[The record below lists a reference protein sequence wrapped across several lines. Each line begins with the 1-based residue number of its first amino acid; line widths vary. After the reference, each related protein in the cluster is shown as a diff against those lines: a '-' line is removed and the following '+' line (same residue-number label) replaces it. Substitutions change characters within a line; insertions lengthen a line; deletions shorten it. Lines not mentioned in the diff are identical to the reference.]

1 MPNNF
6 NLRTSSAAM
15 ANRDWL
21 TPTPLKETEMK
32 QSRRT
37 LMLAGIATSAM
48 TVFRPLHAQ
57 SLVPMR
63 IATGVDP
70 SFSAFYIAKE
80 RGIFEKNGLDVTLQT
95 GPSGSAMVSF
105 IIGNQIQAAL
115 GTEMAGIQNFNLDNN
130 VVVFSEMTRLE
141 KFFGLLGRNMN
152 SVEEMKGKRVG
163 VARGTGGETF
173 WLAIVEKLKLDPRDY
188 TVINLEAPEMIPA
201 FQRGNIDAF
210 AAWEPWVTR
219 ATMALPN
226 VKNLRDNQGILDGR
240 IFGYLNQGWAEKN
253 RSAATAFVKSLVE
266 ATDLVVRDPETAAK
280 TVSSFLKLDL
290 DLTRRLIAN
299 NRFDMRLDQASLEGL
314 QLVERQ
320 VQSQGKLLKPVDWS
334 RFVSADLLRQVRP
347 EKVGFKLPT

>member
-1 MPNNF
+1 
-6 NLRTSSAAM
+6 
-15 ANRDWL
+15 
-21 TPTPLKETEMK
+21 
-32 QSRRT
+32 
-37 LMLAGIATSAM
+37 
-48 TVFRPLHAQ
+48 
-57 SLVPMR
+57 
-63 IATGVDP
+63 
-70 SFSAFYIAKE
+70 
-80 RGIFEKNGLDVTLQT
+80 
-95 GPSGSAMVSF
+95 MVSF

-141 KFFGLLGRNMN
+141 KFFGLLGRNIN
-152 SVEEMKGKRVG
+152 SVEEMKGKKVG

-188 TVINLEAPEMIPA
+188 TVVNLEAPEMIPA

-226 VKNLRDNQGILDGR
+226 VKNLRGNEGILDGR

-280 TVSSFLKLDL
+280 TVSTFLKLDL

-314 QLVERQ
+314 KLVERQ
-320 VQSQGKLLKPVDWS
+320 VQLQGKLLKPVDWS